1 MCVSYLTDYRLFHA
15 QYHTMCIIRTGS
27 EGLCVCGGGGVT
39 ESRSFELSG
48 ASRER
53 GVVNLCFLECISRH
67 FEAHFSIFYNLNFK

>member
-1 MCVSYLTDYRLFHA
+1 MCVSYLTDYRLFHS

-27 EGLCVCGGGGVT
+27 EGLCVCVWGGGGEGT

-53 GVVNLCFLECISRH
+53 GVVKLCF
-67 FEAHFSIFYNLNFK
+67 